1 MVGGWSC
8 RCLGSGKSS
17 GDSVRRR
24 GGFETGQTSTSGG
37 LHSLVTSTCMCNTPS
52 DLRGAT
58 DQCNPQNSNR
68 RSSVLPNPPLAPL
81 HPSPPSLH
89 VRHSFEGLRSQCI
102 LMVDELTGD
111 LNDSACSLMLG
122 AILCGRIMLPIFQQT
137 FFPVDRRVKKVAT
150 KSKKA
155 LTPAATPSK
164 KTQ

>member
-1 MVGGWSC
+1 
-8 RCLGSGKSS
+8 
-17 GDSVRRR
+17 
-24 GGFETGQTSTSGG
+24 
-37 LHSLVTSTCMCNTPS
+37 
-52 DLRGAT
+52 
-58 DQCNPQNSNR
+58 
-68 RSSVLPNPPLAPL
+68 
-81 HPSPPSLH
+81 
-89 VRHSFEGLRSQCI
+89 
-102 LMVDELTGD
+102 MVDELTGD